1 MILRFEDTE
10 EFLKF
15 VKTCERHRFQLYFIA
30 EKSQF
35 MLRPTKSSKNL
46 DTAMFTGKSRTKD
59 FRETLFELFPEK
71 DLISVSEI
79 SFMKE

>member
-1 MILRFEDTE
+1 MILRFDLTE

-15 VKTCERHRFQLYFIA
+15 AKTCESHRFQLYFIS
-30 EKSQF
+30 EKGQF

-46 DTAMFTGKSRTKD
+46 DTAIFTGNNRSKA
-59 FRETLFELFPEK
+59 FREALFELFPEK
-71 DLISVSEI
+71 DLINVSEI